1 MSLDVEME
9 CVVESLTAAGVH
21 YVKGDTFAAPPDR
34 AAKLI
39 KRGAAKKVGVID
51 SETPA
56 EEPVEEEEAEAESD
70 GDESSEEDDV

>member
-1 MSLDVEME
+1 MGLDVEME
-9 CVVESLTAAGVH
+9 CVVESLTVAGVH
-21 YVKGDTFAAPPDR
+21 YEKGDTFAVSPPS

-51 SETPA
+51 NETPA

-70 GDESSEEDDV
+70 GDESSEDDDV